1 MIDFLT
7 SGFSELMRFVNQIPG
22 GYIYLFLFGI
32 AFMENI
38 FPPIPG
44 DTFTIIGGYLAATGK
59 LALVPTAT
67 VILLGTVAS
76 VMVVYYIGYH
86 GGHEYLARKN
96 FRIFSAD
103 DLARVDRWFARHG
116 TGTLLASRFIVG
128 GRMAIA
134 LGAGISKYPPGPM
147 LLYSTISSVLFHGLL
162 IALAYGLNAYVDS
175 IVDGFNWYNKII
187 LAILAVVV
195 ILWLG
200 FITRRIWHDRKKA

>member
-1 MIDFLT
+1 MIDFIT
-7 SGFSELMRFVNQIPG
+7 AGFSDLMRVVNQIPG

-32 AFMENI
+32 AFIENI

-59 LALVPTAT
+59 LALIPTAAL
-67 VILLGTVAS
+67 IMLGTVTS
-76 VMVVYYIGYH
+76 IMVVYYIGYH

-96 FRIFSAD
+96 FRIFSTD

-116 TGTLLASRFIVG
+116 AGTLLLSRFIVG
-128 GRMAIA
+128 GRVAIA
-134 LGAGISKYPPGPM
+134 LGAGISKYPPERM
-147 LLYSTISSVLFHGLL
+147 LLFSTISSLFFHGLL

-200 FITRRIWHDRKKA
+200 FVVKRIWYERKKA